1 MAFALIA
8 VGGLGLPEA
17 MMDNVFS
24 IWSFG
29 SYLVPL
35 AVYEGYRRARAPGGR
50 PGAMA
55 AVLAGLT
62 LVMAAGIVGAT
73 LMMWLPPLQSSGLFG

>member
-1 MAFALIA
+1 
-8 VGGLGLPEA
+8 
-17 MMDNVFS
+17 
-24 IWSFG
+24 
-29 SYLVPL
+29 
-35 AVYEGYRRARAPGGR
+35 
-50 PGAMA
+50 MA